1 MSLTPS
7 LRVLLLASV
16 AAPAFAG
23 AAHAAD
29 ADAAADAADRT
40 VSELVVT
47 GEKQALIGSASGLPL
62 SIQDTPQQITVVGA
76 QEIRDFG
83 LTSVNALLNQTPGIN
98 VEQTET
104 DRTQYDARGFAVTNL
119 QMDGVGLPLISGIQY
134 GSYDTALFD
143 RVEVVSGA
151 NAIMTGIGNPSAT
164 VNYVRKR
171 PTQTLQGDVGVE
183 AGSWDHYRL
192 EGDISG
198 PLNASGTLRGRIVAA
213 GEQEN
218 SYLDFYKQKRGL
230 AYGVVAWDATPNLT
244 LTAGYSRDDNRSKGV
259 LWGALPLTYA
269 DGQVIDY
276 PVSASTSAPWTYW
289 NVLDQ
294 TAFVEAAW
302 SLPANWTLKG
312 TGTYRDFTE
321 QAKLLYAYDAP
332 GADPVTGLG
341 VSGMS
346 GVYPSVYHQYMLDL
360 AASGPFQAFGR
371 EHQLAI
377 GFSAARSVG
386 HEYEGFSSDTIDY
399 PSIFSWGSQ
408 LVAEPSYPD
417 AVLQSDTVDRMY
429 RGYVSSRLN
438 LSDRLKAVV
447 GATAVSLTSTGTSY
461 DVDQARSESKVSP
474 YAGLIFQAT
483 PTLSLYASYT
493 DIFNPQIEADI
504 NHVRLAAAHG
514 LSYEGGFKA
523 NLADKRLYV
532 TGAVFHAVQ
541 DGLAEQ
547 AGIDT
552 HGDAYYVG
560 IDTRVTGVEGSVAGQ
575 ITDRWSV
582 NGGVTLLKVDGADD
596 TARRPYIP
604 RRVLKLATTYAFP
617 QWRDLKVGGAIRW
630 QSATSTVDSTTLA
643 TVTQQSYVVLDLTA
657 SVQVTQK
664 VRATLNLRNV
674 ADDKHYNS
682 LAWGQAF
689 YAEPRNASVRLDYAF

>member
-1 MSLTPS
+1 MSLPYR
-7 LRVLLLASV
+7 LRLLLLASV
-16 AAPAFAG
+16 AALSFGG
-23 AAHAAD
+23 AAQAAD
-29 ADAAADAADRT
+29 ADATSDSDRT

-47 GEKQALIGSASGLPL
+47 GEKHPLIGAASGLPL

-76 QEIRDFG
+76 QQIRDFG
-83 LTSVNALLNQTPGIN
+83 LTDINALLNQAPGIN

-119 QMDGVGLPLISGIQY
+119 QMDGVGLPLISGIQF

-143 RVEVVSGA
+143 HVEVISGA
-151 NAIMTGIGNPSAT
+151 NALMTGIGNPSAT
-164 VNYVRKR
+164 VNYIRKR
-171 PTQTLQGDVGVE
+171 PTATLQGDVAAEV
-183 AGSWDHYRL
+183 GSWDHYRL

-198 PLNASGTLRGRIVAA
+198 TLNASGTLRARLVAA
-213 GEQEN
+213 GEREN
-218 SYLDFYKQKRGL
+218 SYLDFYRQKRGL
-230 AYGVVAWDATPNLT
+230 VYGVAAWDATPNLT

-259 LWGALPLTYA
+259 LWGALPLDYS
-269 DGQVIDY
+269 DGSAIDY

-294 TAFVEAAW
+294 TAFLEAAY
-302 SLPANWTLKG
+302 SLPGNWTLKG
-312 TGTYRDFTE
+312 TGTYRDLSE
-321 QAKLLYAYDAP
+321 HAKLLYGYGNP
-332 GADPVTGLG
+332 DPVTGLG
-341 VSGMS
+341 VGGMS
-346 GVYPSVYHQYMLDL
+346 GIYPSFYRQYMLDL

-371 EHQLAI
+371 EHQLAV

-386 HEYEGFSSDTIDY
+386 HEYEAFSSDSLDY
-399 PSIFSWGSQ
+399 PSIFQWGSQ

-417 AVLQSDTVDRMY
+417 PVLQSDTVDRMV

-447 GATAVSLTSTGTSY
+447 GATAVRLNSTGTSY
-461 DVDQARSESKVSP
+461 GVDQARSESKFSP
-474 YAGLIFQAT
+474 YAGLIYQVSEA
-483 PTLSLYASYT
+483 LSLYASYT

-514 LSYEGGFKA
+514 LSYEAGFKA

-547 AGIDT
+547 VGVDVNGNAYYAGINT
-552 HGDAYYVG
+552 K
-560 IDTRVTGVEGSVAGQ
+560 VTGVEGSVAGQ
-575 ITDRWSV
+575 VTDRWTLD
-582 NGGVTLLKVDGADD
+582 GGVTILKVDGADD
-596 TARRPYIP
+596 IARRPYIP
-604 RRVLKLATTYAFP
+604 RRVLKVSSTYSFP

-630 QSATSTVDSTTLA
+630 QSATSALDSSTAA
-643 TVTQQSYVVLDLTA
+643 TITQASYVVLDLTA
-657 SVQVTQK
+657 SINVNDK
-664 VRATLNLRNV
+664 VRATLNIRNV

-689 YAEPRNASVRLDYAF
+689 YAEPRNAAVRLDYAF